1 MGGRNMGTEEVM
13 KQVGTKLRDLRKQN
27 GLTQQELADR
37 AELTKGFISQLE
49 QGQVTPSLITLLDL
63 IECLGTTPSDF
74 FRSSGAE
81 KVVFRE
87 SDSFEKIDEAGNSTT
102 WIVPSAQSN
111 QMEPVLVTVQPHASL
126 PEDDPHNG
134 EEFGYV
140 LSGRIALCR
149 QETRYDVKAGESF
162 YYEADK
168 PHRIENPG
176 SRPARFLWVSTPP
189 SF

>member
-1 MGGRNMGTEEVM
+1 MDAETVMAFTGTR
-13 KQVGTKLRDLRKQN
+13 LRDLRKQN

-49 QGQVTPSLITLLDL
+49 QGQVTPSLVTLLDL

-74 FRSSGAE
+74 FRAAGGEKIVYGDKDYFE
-81 KVVFRE
+81 KV
-87 SDSFEKIDEAGNSTT
+87 DEAGNSTE
-102 WIVPSAQSN
+102 WLVPSAQSN
-111 QMEPVLVTVQPHASL
+111 QMEPVLVTIQPHSAL
-126 PEDDPHNG
+126 PVDDPHNG

-140 LSGRIALCR
+140 LSGPIALYR
-149 QETRYDVKAGESF
+149 QETRFDVRSGESF

-176 SRPARFLWVSTPP
+176 SRPARLIWVTTPP

>member
-1 MGGRNMGTEEVM
+1 MAAETVNAEIG
-13 KQVGTKLRDLRKQN
+13 KKIRDLRKQN

-49 QGQVTPSLITLLDL
+49 QGQVTPSLVTLLDL

-74 FRSSGAE
+74 FRPTGAE
-81 KVVFRE
+81 KVVFGER
-87 SDSFEKIDEAGNSTT
+87 DYFEKIDENGNSTV
-102 WIVPSAQSN
+102 WVVPSAQSN
-111 QMEPVLVTVQPHASL
+111 QMEPVLVTIQPHSAL
-126 PEDDPHNG
+126 PADDPHNG

-140 LSGRIALCR
+140 LSGRIALYR
-149 QETRYDVKAGESF
+149 QETRSDVKAGESF

-176 SRPARFLWVSTPP
+176 SRPAKLLWVSTPP

>member
-1 MGGRNMGTEEVM
+1 MDAEMIMTDIG
-13 KQVGTKLRDLRKQN
+13 KKLRDLRKQN

-49 QGQVTPSLITLLDL
+49 NGQVTPSLVTLFDL
-63 IECLGTTPSDF
+63 IECLGTTPADF
-74 FRSSGAE
+74 FKATGSERI
-81 KVVFRE
+81 VYRE
-87 SDSFEKIDEAGNSTT
+87 NDYFEKIDDAGNSIE
-102 WIVPSAQSN
+102 WVVPSAQSN
-111 QMEPVLVTVQPHASL
+111 QMEPVLVTLQPHACL
-126 PEDDPHNG
+126 PEDQAHNG

-140 LSGRIALCR
+140 LSGRIALYR
-149 QETRYDVKAGESF
+149 DEIRYDVRPGESF
-162 YYEADK
+162 YYEADR

>member
-1 MGGRNMGTEEVM
+1 MA
-13 KQVGTKLRDLRKQN
+13 QVGTRLRDLRKQN

-49 QGQVTPSLITLLDL
+49 QGQVTPSLVTLLDL
-63 IECLGTTPSDF
+63 IECLGTTPPDF
-74 FRSSGAE
+74 FKSSGTE
-81 KVVFRE
+81 KIVFG
-87 SDSFEKIDEAGNSTT
+87 DKDYFEKIDDDGNRTE
-102 WIVPSAQSN
+102 WLVPSAQSN
-111 QMEPVLVTVQPHASL
+111 QMEPVLVTLQPHTAL

-140 LSGRIALCR
+140 LSGRIALYR
-149 QETRYDVKAGESF
+149 QETRFDVKTGESF

-176 SRPARFLWVSTPP
+176 SRPARLIWVTTPP